1 VSFNYIIT
9 ADPSSLLD
17 QLIVRGEMSY
27 TPDKKFT
34 SIDASRLFE
43 SSDEILASV
52 ILEKYQSIFESLP
65 ATYLVFEW
73 MHRTDSDLGGRSL
86 EGYSGGDDLWYEDE
100 DGSPDGQSGADYLTF
115 AFQQPFPNLIWR
127 GDFAV
132 LADVR
137 GGLFFQPG
145 VRYKPS
151 GEWQFD
157 MYANIA
163 ADVGG
168 ETDDMLETL
177 DDMDEVFVRA
187 TYYF

>member
-1 VSFNYIIT
+1 MVPTDAVLSAAAFSFIAHLVHHHSRIRLGTDKQALVAGRLARRLDAVGLRSYD
-9 ADPSSLLD
+9 AYCDLL
-17 QLIVRGEMSY
+17 RSPAG
-27 TPDKKFT
+27 
-34 SIDASRLFE
+34 
-43 SSDEILASV
+43 DEEIGVLV
-52 ILEKYQSIFESLP
+52 DLVTTNHTQFFREP
-65 ATYLVFEW
+65 A
-73 MHRTDSDLGGRSL
+73 H
-86 EGYSGGDDLWYEDE
+86 
-100 DGSPDGQSGADYLTF
+100 
-115 AFQQPFPNLIWR
+115 
-127 GDFAV
+127 FAV

-168 ETDDMLETL
+168 EGDDMLESF